1 MRLNPGSGKD
11 YRNFKSIYAIY
22 VSVYK
27 YKEINLKIQGKQ
39 IFFQFTNY

>member
-27 YKEINLKIQGKQ
+27 YKEINLKI
-39 IFFQFTNY
+39 